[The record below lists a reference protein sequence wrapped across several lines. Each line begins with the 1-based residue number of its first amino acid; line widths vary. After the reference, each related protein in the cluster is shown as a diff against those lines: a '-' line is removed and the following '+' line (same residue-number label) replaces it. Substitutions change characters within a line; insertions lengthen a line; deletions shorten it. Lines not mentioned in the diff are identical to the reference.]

1 MRSCGKRHSQSSPIR
16 NNVEI
21 SYHLYMGRPMAKIR
35 KAAHLALGVLT
46 VWITAGV
53 WYSRPLTPAELLDGD
68 PPGPLPGLA
77 LGAP

>member
-1 MRSCGKRHSQSSPIR
+1 
-16 NNVEI
+16 
-21 SYHLYMGRPMAKIR
+21 MAKIR
-35 KAAHLALGVLT
+35 KAAHLALGVLA

-53 WYSRPLTPAELLDGD
+53 WYSRPLAPAELLDAD

>member
-1 MRSCGKRHSQSSPIR
+1 
-16 NNVEI
+16 
-21 SYHLYMGRPMAKIR
+21 MGRPMAKIR
-35 KAAHLALGVLT
+35 KAAQPALGVLT

-53 WYSRPLTPAELLDGD
+53 WYSRTLAPAELLDGD